1 MPVRLQEVIYKYGLG
16 AGRSL
21 LKYAAAVIAMIGLA
35 VWYDTAAFRN
45 LSTQEG
51 MDAAQL
57 ARNLAEGKGFATDFI
72 RPISLGLLRK
82 HSLAQQVAAA
92 PRAPGPTNAAAPAA
106 ALDVCRLNRLHPDLA
121 NPPLYPLL
129 LAGALKLMPFGYPD
143 LPANPT
149 KNFTVYL
156 PDLWI
161 AMFNQ
166 LLLLAAAVMVFRLAR
181 QLFDEPVAWVSGTVF
196 LGADLFW
203 RFSISGVST
212 LLLLILFLGLVE
224 VLAKLEAA
232 AREPSAHYRRLF
244 ILAGTAGVLAALGG
258 LTRYGMGWLIVP
270 ALFMIGSLPQ
280 PSRVALTLTAVAAF
294 LAVMTPWVVR
304 NHDLSGAPFGT
315 AGFAIYQN
323 TPHFPDDELDRSLAP
338 DFSTVSTAEFS
349 RKLGLNVKEII
360 QHDLPGLGGSWVSAF
375 FLVGLLVPFRNPTLG
390 RVRWF
395 VASCLGFLVVAQ
407 ALGRTGLTAAEP
419 DINSENLLA
428 VAAPLVLIYGVSLL
442 FTLVDQTNLQSPGGK
457 YSLVGL
463 FCLVAD
469 APLIFTLLSTAPS
482 PIVYP
487 PYYPPW
493 IQEKA
498 QYVGE
503 GEWLMTDI
511 PWATAWYGRRQS
523 VWLTLKHKDASGQ
536 RLRNNFYEVNSLKPV
551 KALYLTAKTL
561 KSIESRSLEQWLRAD
576 DDSAIFSRFRQRV
589 LAGSKERDQGMTDAE
604 LMAALR
610 ERLITN
616 ASRKTDT
623 AESWEEFVL
632 GILLKSE
639 VPTGFPLPRAPAGLL
654 PELFLTDSE
663 HVRGKTIQSSE

>member
-1 MPVRLQEVIYKYGLG
+1 MPLRLQEVIYKYELG

-35 VWYDTAAFRN
+35 VWYDTTAFRN

-57 ARNLAEGKGFATDFI
+57 ARKLSEGKGFATDFI
-72 RPISLGLLRK
+72 RPFSLGLLRK
-82 HSLAQQVAAA
+82 HSLAQRPAAA
-92 PRAPGPTNAAAPAA
+92 PRAIGPTNAAATAA
-106 ALDVCRLNRLHPDLA
+106 TLDVCRLNQLHPDLA

-143 LPANPT
+143 LPAKPT
-149 KNFTVYL
+149 NSFTVYL

-166 LLLLAAAVMVFRLAR
+166 LLLLVAAAMVFRLAR
-181 QLFDEPVAWVSGTVF
+181 QLFDEPVAWVSAAVF

-203 RFSISGVST
+203 RFSVSGVST
-212 LLLLILFLGLVE
+212 LLLVILFLGLVE
-224 VLAKLEAA
+224 VLAKLENAS
-232 AREPSAHYRRLF
+232 REPSAHSRRLF
-244 ILAGTAGVLAALGG
+244 VLAGAAGVLAALGG
-258 LTRYGMGWLIVP
+258 LTRYAFGWLIVP
-270 ALFMIGSLPQ
+270 VLFMVGSLQRPN
-280 PSRVALTLTAVAAF
+280 RVALTLTAVVAF
-294 LAVMTPWVVR
+294 LAVMTPWLVR
-304 NHDLSGAPFGT
+304 NHALSGAPFGT

-323 TPHFPDDELDRSLAP
+323 TSHFADDELERSLAP

-349 RKLGLNVKEII
+349 RKLALNAKEII

-375 FLVGLLVPFRNPTLG
+375 FLVGLLVPFRSPTLG
-390 RVRWF
+390 RVRLF
-395 VASCLGFLVVAQ
+395 VVLCLCFLVVAQ

-419 DINSENLLA
+419 DISSENLLA
-428 VAAPLVLIYGVSLL
+428 VAAPLAFIYGVSLL
-442 FTLVDQTNLQSPGGK
+442 FTLLDQTNLQSPGGR

-463 FCLVAD
+463 ICLVAD
-469 APLIFTLLSTAPS
+469 APLIFTLLSTSPS

-498 QYVGE
+498 QFVGE
-503 GEWLMTDI
+503 GELLMTDI

-523 VWLTLKHKDASGQ
+523 VWLTLKHKDASAQ

-551 KALYLTAKTL
+551 KVLYLSSKTL
-561 KSIESRSLEQWLRAD
+561 KSIETRSLEQWLRGD
-576 DDSAIFSRFRQRV
+576 DDSAIFSRFRQRL
-589 LAGSKERDQGMTDAE
+589 LAGSKAQDQGMSDAE
-604 LMAALR
+604 LMAAFR
-610 ERLITN
+610 ERLIAN
-616 ASRKTDT
+616 ASRKADN
-623 AESWEEFVL
+623 AEGWEQFVL

-639 VPTGFPLPRAPAGLL
+639 VPTGFPLPRAPLGLL

-663 HVRGKTIQSSE
+663 HVRGKTIQSTE